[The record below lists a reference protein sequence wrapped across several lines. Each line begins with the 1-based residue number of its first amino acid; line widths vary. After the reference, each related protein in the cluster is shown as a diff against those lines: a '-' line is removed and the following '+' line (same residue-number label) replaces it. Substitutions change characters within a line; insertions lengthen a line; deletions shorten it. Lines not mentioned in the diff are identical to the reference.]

1 MEQSSTALR
10 GVRDRRSCLPKRQ
23 QKWGD
28 VCPPLGW
35 HRARGKHRAC
45 PFRPL
50 APKGGARFRGQGRQA
65 TGNPRGIE
73 DAIRGSR
80 LPARSALN
88 GAHRAPA
95 PPDEGSCVPVARA
108 QNRPERK
115 RRLLRKTVRR
125 TIFLFSCVCRRR
137 LRPWDAVPH
146 PATFEKVD
154 ETFTR
159 LRRGRAL
166 SVRSGA
172 AFRRRPRAR
181 RDSPGTG
188 LIDTPSYSNT
198 DSSSPGTQRGFPGTR
213 PALPG
218 RTWPPPSQRPPESS
232 PRAGCPPPPGP

>member
-1 MEQSSTALR
+1 M
-10 GVRDRRSCLPKRQ
+10 GV
-23 QKWGD
+23 G
-28 VCPPLGW
+28 CPPLGVAPRPGER
-35 HRARGKHRAC
+35 HPALKHR
-45 PFRPL
+45 R
-50 APKGGARFRGQGRQA
+50 RFRQRAAGAWGGFQAGLRKSSAGR
-65 TGNPRGIE
+65 G
-73 DAIRGSR
+73 
-80 LPARSALN
+80 PAQET
-88 GAHRAPA
+88 
-95 PPDEGSCVPVARA
+95 PDEGF
-108 QNRPERK
+108 
-115 RRLLRKTVRR
+115 LRKTVRR

-198 DSSSPGTQRGFPGTR
+198 DSSSPGTQRGSPGRR
-213 PALPG
+213 PAPPADTGSCRTSPG
-218 RTWPPPSQRPPESS
+218 WRGSS
-232 PRAGCPPPPGP
+232 PRAGCPLPPGP